1 MKLALRV
8 IVAVVGLILFAL
20 FVHHAGVAEIG
31 RAFSALGW
39 FTPLV
44 LLPFGLV
51 YLLDTLGWRFAFGR
65 EGTGVPYAA
74 LVRVRWAGESVNSIV
89 PSAYIAGEAVKV
101 HLLRKRG
108 VSAVEAASSVV
119 AGKTAQTLAQVIF
132 IAVGALAASANL
144 PPDSSARLGML
155 VITAGA
161 AAVLALLL
169 WFQHRG
175 IFAMLVALGAKLRIR
190 VASQRAEN
198 LRQLDQRIFDF
209 YRTDRRHFLLSTG
222 FYFSGWLC
230 DTLEILLVSHLLGM
244 PLDWTQAI
252 AVEAFIGIAKGLGM
266 FVPGALGVQESSVV
280 FLFYLFGLPPTLG
293 VAYAIIRRGRDVIYS
308 LLGGALLY
316 LEHLPLRGIADHA
329 RKPSPTLA
337 R

>member
-1 MKLALRV
+1 MKLALRL
-8 IVAVVGLILFAL
+8 IIAIAGLLLFAL
-20 FVHHAGVAEIG
+20 FVYRAGVAEIG

-39 FTPLV
+39 LAPIV

-65 EGTGVPYAA
+65 AGASVSYGT
-74 LVRVRWAGESVNSIV
+74 LVRIRWAGESVNSIV

-101 HLLRKRG
+101 HLLSKRG
-108 VSAVEAASSVV
+108 VPAVEAASSVV

-132 IAVGALAASANL
+132 IAVGALAARANL
-144 PPDSSARLGML
+144 PADSPARAGML
-155 VITAGA
+155 VITVGA
-161 AAVLALLL
+161 AALLVTLL
-169 WFQHRG
+169 WLQHRG
-175 IFAMLVALGAKLRIR
+175 LFAMLVALGAKLHVRIG
-190 VASQRAEN
+190 SQRAEN
-198 LRQLDQRIFDF
+198 LRQLDRRIFEF
-209 YRTDRRHFLLSTG
+209 YRTDRRHFVLSTG

-280 FLFYLFGLPPTLG
+280 FLFYLFGLPATLG
-293 VAYAIIRRGRDVIYS
+293 VAYALVRRGRDVIYAII
-308 LLGGALLY
+308 GGALLY
-316 LEHLPLRGIADHA
+316 LEHLPLRRIAGVE
-329 RKPSPTLA
+329 RKPSPLA
-337 R
+337 L